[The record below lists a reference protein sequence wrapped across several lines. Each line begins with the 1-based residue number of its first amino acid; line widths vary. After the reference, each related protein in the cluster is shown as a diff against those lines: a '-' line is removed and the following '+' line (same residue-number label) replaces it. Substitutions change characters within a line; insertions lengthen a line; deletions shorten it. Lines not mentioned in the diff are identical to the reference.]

1 MGYGVWSR
9 HGRGHD
15 GVVTRPTN
23 PYKRIFLSIG
33 RGREGLKLHS
43 KTETVDRHFHYRSFF
58 SVQRIKGIYSSEW
71 GTNSFVNNS
80 HFDIQ

>member
-1 MGYGVWSR
+1 MSLMGY
-9 HGRGHD
+9 D
-15 GVVTRPTN
+15 GVVTRPN
-23 PYKRIFLSIG
+23 SPYKRIFFKGTGSVGSQIT
-33 RGREGLKLHS
+33 LKNVA
-43 KTETVDRHFHYRSFF
+43 TEIVDRHFHYRSIF